1 MVTSS
6 QSVES
11 CKWTS
16 EGLKVSQGKTRV
28 VFVKWQRHS
37 TRRGL
42 KLSFPKLEKGI
53 NYYKMVSQVARELP
67 SQ

>member
-28 VFVKWQRHS
+28 VFGVVFVK
-37 TRRGL
+37 GNAIVL
-42 KLSFPKLEKGI
+42 EEVLS
-53 NYYKMVSQVARELP
+53 SP
-67 SQ
+67 SLNLRKASITIKW